1 MIRQDYRTAVNK
13 GTRSGSAK
21 IVKEHFDTLCDIWG
35 GSSATVMLAEGV
47 DGDSLTVTSDNEET
61 NQRSEGT
68 VIYYSRYFFKNNCC

>member
-1 MIRQDYRTAVNK
+1 M
-13 GTRSGSAK
+13 
-21 IVKEHFDTLCDIWG
+21 EHFHNLCDIWG

-68 VIYYSRYFFKNNCC
+68 VIYHSRYFC